1 MSKSWATFGTVSKSH
16 SSSGVIACIVG
27 ATFESRIDSAEKIAS
42 IPPVAP
48 NKCQVIDLVE
58 LTFNDFAASP
68 NVFLIA

>member
-1 MSKSWATFGTVSKSH
+1 MSKSWATFGTMSKSH

-48 NKCQVIDLVE
+48 NKCQ
-58 LTFNDFAASP
+58 S
-68 NVFLIA
+68 LI